1 MLKEYIKKQI
11 KKTGTYRVLE
21 IEKNKLE
28 DQVWKLKAYNENLSI
43 QVQNIEHLNNRL
55 KSNNEKLKTNNEK
68 LKNNNE
74 KLKTN
79 NEKLKNNNEK
89 LKTNVN
95 RIKRENNN
103 LELLTN
109 NLKAETRSIKQIYL
123 EKNVSYPQ
131 DYGKLTVIIPYR
143 KTDDPQR
150 EENIAITLDYL
161 SKSGIRNLIISE
173 HSDESSKQLLMD
185 AYDNLFDFFK
195 VIFSYADGKLFNKA
209 HAINQGV
216 IKSKTPYIAIFD
228 VDSLTRKKNIDLA
241 IYLLDKGF
249 DVVHPFNRIV
259 KDVMDKKSFKEGYDF
274 DTVESP
280 AQHRDWADGG
290 IVFWNKRSF
299 IDIGMKNEY
308 FTGWGNEDN
317 EILHRANLFQLKQI
331 RIDDSLYHLYHDR
344 PMVKTKNNIEIM
356 EKMMHMKSNDE
367 LQKEINQWPW
377 LKEQKKTIHE

>member
-11 KKTGTYRVLE
+11 KKTSTYRVLE

-28 DQVWKLKAYNENLSI
+28 DQVRKLDTDRKNLSI
-43 QVQNIEHLNNRL
+43 KVQNIEQLNNEL
-55 KSNNEKLKTNNEK
+55 KSNNEKLKNTNEK
-68 LKNNNE
+68 LKNNA
-74 KLKTN
+74 
-79 NEKLKNNNEK
+79 
-89 LKTNVN
+89 N
-95 RIKRENNN
+95 RIKRGNNN
-103 LELLTN
+103 LEMLTN
-109 NLKAETRSIKQIYL
+109 NLKAETRSVKQVYL
-123 EKNVSYPQ
+123 EKNVSYPP

-150 EENIAITLDYL
+150 EENIDITLDYL
-161 SKSGIRNLIISE
+161 SKSGIINLIISE
-173 HSDESSKQLLMD
+173 HSDESSEQFFMD
-185 AYDNLFDFFK
+185 TYGNLFDSFR
-195 VIFSYADGKLFNKA
+195 VTFSYADGKLFNKA

-228 VDSLTRKKNIDLA
+228 IDALTKKENIDLA

-259 KDVMDKKSFKEGYDF
+259 KDIMDKKSFKEGYDF

-299 IDIGMKNEY
+299 IDIGMENEY

-331 RIDDSLYHLYHDR
+331 RLDDSLYHLYHER

-356 EKMMHMKSNDE
+356 DKMMQMKSNDD